1 MKVLGSPRP
10 TDEQLKIIAE
20 VRTGTEIIRGAAGSG
35 KTTTALLRLRN
46 LSDMFKSRHARLEI
60 QTPVR
65 ALVLTYNRTLC
76 GYVEALA
83 QQQASSGGGVELEVA
98 TFAQWAMRFTRNN
111 DVIGRD
117 AREYALAKLSAAHDL
132 KLSSTFLASE
142 VEYLRGRFSPD
153 DYKSY
158 LNTERTGRGI
168 SPRVE
173 KSTREKILSVID
185 GYNAEL
191 TAKRQVDWEDITAAS
206 ANAASMGYQ
215 IIVVDE
221 AQDFSANQIRALRNH
236 LADDAHAFTLVVDT
250 AQRLYPRGYTWKEA
264 GIDAGQA
271 LFHRLSKNHRN
282 TVEIAAF
289 ASGIVAGLK
298 LDDDGTMPDLKMAT
312 SHGPK
317 PSVLKGKYNKQL
329 SAAIGYIKSNV
340 DLTNETVAFLKPQG
354 GGWFADIKDRLEAE
368 GLPYEDITR
377 ERTWANNDV
386 NIVLS
391 TMHSAK
397 GLEFDHVIILGL
409 NQENTP
415 HDEDADDDQHQVLR
429 RLLAMAVARA
439 RKSVVIGYKPSEAS
453 GLVKYFVPTTI
464 NESEL

>member
-1 MKVLGSPRP
+1 MKVLGSPWP
-10 TDEQLKIIAE
+10 TDEQLKIIAD

-46 LSDMFKSRHARLEI
+46 LTDMFRSRHARLHI
-60 QTPVR
+60 QSPVK

-83 QQQASSGGGVELEVA
+83 EEQASSAGGVELEVA
-98 TFAQWAMRFTRNN
+98 TFASWAMRFTNN
-111 DVIGRD
+111 RDIIGRD
-117 AREYALAKLSAAHDL
+117 EREYALARLSAKYDI

-142 VEYLRGRFSPD
+142 VEYLRGRFTTH
-153 DYKSY
+153 DYKNY
-158 LNTERTGRGI
+158 LDAERTGRGI
-168 SPRVE
+168 APRVE
-173 KSTREKILSVID
+173 KATREKILTVID
-185 GYNAEL
+185 SYNKEL
-191 TAKRQVDWEDITAAS
+191 LVNQKLDWEDITAAAAAAPS
-206 ANAASMGYQ
+206 AEYQ

-221 AQDFSANQIRALRNH
+221 AQDFSATQIKALRKH
-236 LADDAHAFTLVVDT
+236 LADQHAFTLVVDT

-264 GIDAGQA
+264 GIDAVQTQ
-271 LFHRLSKNHRN
+271 FHRLSKNHRN

-298 LDDDGTMPDLKMAT
+298 LDDDGTMPDLKAAT
-312 SHGPK
+312 RHGPK
-317 PSVLKGKYNKQL
+317 PAVLKGKYNKQL
-329 SAAIGYIKSNV
+329 SAAISYIKNKV
-340 DLTNETVAFLKPQG
+340 DLENETVAFLKPQG
-354 GGWFADIKDRLEAE
+354 GRWFADIRDRLEAE

-377 ERTWANNDV
+377 ERIWVNNDV
-386 NIVLS
+386 NLVLS

-415 HDEDADDDQHQVLR
+415 HDDDVDDDQHQLFR

-453 GLVKYFVPTTI
+453 GLVKYFAAETI
-464 NESEL
+464 DESDV

>member
-10 TDEQLKIIAE
+10 TDEQLKIIAD

-46 LSDMFKSRHARLEI
+46 LSDMFKSRHARLLI
-60 QTPVR
+60 TAPVK

-83 QQQASSGGGVELEVA
+83 QQQASSGGGVDLEVS
-98 TFAQWAMRFTRNN
+98 TFAQWAMKFTNNN
-111 DVIGRD
+111 DVIRRD
-117 AREYALAKLSAAHDL
+117 AREFALTRLSAKHDL

-142 VEYLRGRFSPD
+142 VEYLRGRFGPAE
-153 DYKSY
+153 YNSY
-158 LNTERTGRGI
+158 LDAERTGRGI

-173 KSTREKILSVID
+173 KATREKILSVID
-185 GYNAEL
+185 SYNKEL
-191 TAKRQVDWEDITAAS
+191 LDNDQVDWEDITAAA
-206 ANAASMGYQ
+206 ANASSLGYQ

-221 AQDFSANQIRALRNH
+221 AQDFSANQIRALRKH
-236 LADDAHAFTLVVDT
+236 LADLHAFTLVVDT

-271 LFHRLSKNHRN
+271 QFHRLTKNHRN

-298 LDDDGTMPDLKMAT
+298 LDDDGTMPDLRMAT
-312 SHGPK
+312 GHGPK
-317 PSVLKGKYNKQL
+317 PAVLKGKYNKQL
-329 SAAIGYIKSNV
+329 AAAIDYIKTEV
-340 DLTNETVAFLKPQG
+340 DLTNETVAFLKPKG
-354 GGWFADIKDRLEAE
+354 GNWFADIKSQLEDE
-368 GLPYEDITR
+368 GIPYEDITR
-377 ERTWANNDV
+377 ERRWANNDV
-386 NIVLS
+386 NVVLS

-415 HDEDADDDQHQVLR
+415 HEEDVDDDQHQTLR

-439 RKSVVIGYKPSEAS
+439 RKSVLIGYKPSEAS
-453 GLVKYFVPTTI
+453 GLVKYFLHSTI
-464 NESEL
+464 NESEV

>member
-1 MKVLGSPRP
+1 MKVLGSPWP
-10 TDEQLKIIAE
+10 TDEQLKIIAD

-46 LSDMFKSRHARLEI
+46 LSDMFTSRHARLHIEG
-60 QTPVR
+60 PVK

-83 QQQASSGGGVELEVA
+83 LEQAASGGGVQLEVS
-98 TFAQWAMRFTRNN
+98 TFAQWAMRFTHNN
-111 DVIGRD
+111 EVIRRA
-117 AREYALAKLSAAHDL
+117 ARENALARLSAQHDL
-132 KLSSTFLASE
+132 RLSSTFLASE
-142 VEYLRGRFSPD
+142 VEYLQGRFDPA

-158 LNTERTGRGI
+158 LDAERTGRGI

-173 KSTREKILSVID
+173 KATREKILSVIRSYQD
-185 GYNAEL
+185 EL
-191 TAKRQVDWEDITAAS
+191 KASRELDWEDITAA
-206 ANAASMGYQ
+206 AAAADSLEYQ
-215 IIVVDE
+215 IIVIDE
-221 AQDFSANQIRALRNH
+221 AQDFSANQIRALRKH
-236 LADDAHAFTLVVDT
+236 LAELHAFTLVVDT

-264 GIDAGQA
+264 GIDSSQA
-271 LFHRLSKNHRN
+271 QFHRLSRNHRN

-312 SHGPK
+312 GHGPK
-317 PSVLKGKYNKQL
+317 PAVLKGRYNKQL
-329 SAAIGYIKSNV
+329 DAAIAYIEEEV
-340 DLTNETVAFLKPQG
+340 DLANETVAFLKPRG
-354 GGWFADIKDRLEAE
+354 GKWFDDIKTRLDAE
-368 GLPYEDITR
+368 DLPYEDITR
-377 ERTWANNDV
+377 ERVWANNDV
-386 NIVLS
+386 NIVIS

-415 HDEDADDDQHQVLR
+415 HDDDVDDDQHQTLR

-453 GLVKYFVPTTI
+453 GLVRYFVPDTI
-464 NESEL
+464 EETDL